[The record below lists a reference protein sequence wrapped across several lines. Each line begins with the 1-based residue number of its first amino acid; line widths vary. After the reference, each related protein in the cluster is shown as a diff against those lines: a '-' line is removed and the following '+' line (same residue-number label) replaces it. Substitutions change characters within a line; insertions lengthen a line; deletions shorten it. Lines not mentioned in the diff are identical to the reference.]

1 MFNIQE
7 MQNLD
12 NSDNLLPKK
21 TCDKKTLVLDL
32 DETLVHSQFQ
42 PFDVPSDITLK
53 IELEDELHDIHV
65 LVRPGVKEFLENM
78 GKIYEI
84 VIFTASVSKY
94 ADPLLDILDK
104 EKNCKYRLFREHCT
118 PINTCF
124 VKEIKKLGRELK
136 DIVIVDN
143 SPMSYALN
151 PENGLPILTWFDDK
165 EDRELYNISSIL
177 EFLSFVPDVRNY
189 INQFVVNDEISYN
202 NVINVFDRYNEMLN
216 QKKVNKVNNNNKNK
230 SKDNKKIMVK
240 NSKTKFNNINGNKL
254 LISEN
259 KENISNNTLLK
270 NNIKTTKFKKNIT
283 FSNLNRKIEGNNTV
297 NIKINLNMNKK
308 LRPNSKNNNKNKNE
322 KFNPKN
328 IIANIENNENIN
340 PNVLDFN
347 SLNKLNNIITE
358 VPNFNQTTKNK
369 NTKNINFNPNSIIA
383 SVQNCSITNLNLIPN
398 TTKHKNSF
406 SGNFI
411 QNENL
416 NSNNNIKLKN
426 NSKII
431 KHKKS
436 DSTNGL
442 RIPKKNNDINKNS
455 VNKSN
460 HFQHSNSIV
469 LNKTKKLIKNSNN
482 LMNSTNNFSLTN
494 YTNNAQ
500 ITKSKNIKDFQLSV
514 RISRDIGQELEK
526 FEKTDIQEEKIN
538 KKLSKSLTREKI
550 SVSFSSK
557 NTINKSINYNY
568 NTFCNKSSLIKP
580 SKTNEN
586 SNYIYH
592 KKHKSINTSF
602 IPFPSTTKNS
612 DNNKLFDK
620 KYNIN
625 TSKNNN
631 KNSTNKYNKNSFINN
646 KHRRFLSTSESY
658 TSNFLNNIYSSNTSH
673 INHSSIIGSNTIN
686 NGNTNNI
693 FLNHLSYKNR
703 QRNSQKKS
711 NNLMDIN
718 LMRTERN
725 KENYNTNYNIINKEK
740 KKDNKIPFN
749 LTKKRNSMNDNT
761 FKKKIPFGNVN
772 GNKNALVNLNETKN
786 LGCHKKNISYNP
798 EISGVFSIR
807 PKSSKQTIHV
817 KKDNNNSSY
826 KVTVNISNNLGN
838 IQNNKGNS
846 NDNKGNINF
855 DKKEVSLSFVKDI
868 NTS

>member
-1 MFNIQE
+1 MQE
-7 MQNLD
+7 IQNLN
-12 NSDNLLPKK
+12 NSDFLLPKK
-21 TCDKKTLVLDL
+21 NCDKKTLVLDL

-65 LVRPGVKEFLENM
+65 LVRPGVKEFFENM

-104 EKNCKYRLFREHCT
+104 ERNCKYRLFREHCT

-216 QKKVNKVNNNNKNK
+216 QKKTNKVNNNKNK

-240 NSKTKFNNINGNKL
+240 NSKTKFNNINGYKL

-259 KENISNNTLLK
+259 KENISNNILLK

-283 FSNLNRKIEGNNTV
+283 FSNLNRKNEGNNTV

-340 PNVLDFN
+340 PNILNFN

-406 SGNFI
+406 SGYFI

-416 NSNNNIKLKN
+416 NTNNNIKLKN
-426 NSKII
+426 NRKII
-431 KHKKS
+431 KHRKS

-442 RIPKKNNDINKNS
+442 RIPKKINDNNKNN
-455 VNKSN
+455 VNKAN

-469 LNKTKKLIKNSNN
+469 LNKNKKLIKNSNN
-482 LMNSTNNFSLTN
+482 LTNSTNNFSLTN

-500 ITKSKNIKDFQLSV
+500 ITKSKNIKECQLSV

-526 FEKTDIQEEKIN
+526 LEKTGTQDEKIN

-550 SVSFSSK
+550 SASFSSK
-557 NTINKSINYNY
+557 NTINKAINYNY
-568 NTFCNKSSLIKP
+568 NTYCNKSSLIKP

-612 DNNKLFDK
+612 DNAKLFNK

-631 KNSTNKYNKNSFINN
+631 KNSTNKYNKNSFTNN
-646 KHRRFLSTSESY
+646 KHRRFVSTSESY
-658 TSNFLNNIYSSNTSH
+658 SSNFLNNIYSSNTSN
-673 INHSSIIGSNTIN
+673 INHSSIISGNTFN
-686 NGNTNNI
+686 NGTSNNI

-703 QRNSQKKS
+703 QRNSQRKT
-711 NNLMDIN
+711 NNLMDVN
-718 LMRTERN
+718 LMKTERN
-725 KENYNTNYNIINKEK
+725 KENYDTNYNIIKKEK

-749 LTKKRNSMNDNT
+749 LIKKRNSMNDNT
-761 FKKKIPFGNVN
+761 FKKKIPSGN
-772 GNKNALVNLNETKN
+772 GNKNVIVNLNVNESKN
-786 LGCHKKNISYNP
+786 FGCHKKNTSYNP
-798 EISGVFSIR
+798 EISGVFSVR
-807 PKSSKQTIHV
+807 PKSTKQIMHV
-817 KKDNNNSSY
+817 KNNNPVNNNNY
-826 KVTVNISNNLGN
+826 KVTVNISNNLRN
-838 IQNNKGNS
+838 FQNNKDNS
-846 NDNKGNINF
+846 NENKGNINYN
-855 DKKEVSLSFVKDI
+855 KKEVSISFAKDK

>member
-1 MFNIQE
+1 MFNMQE
-7 MQNLD
+7 IQNLENPD
-12 NSDNLLPKK
+12 YLLPKR
-21 TCDKKTLVLDL
+21 TGDKKTLVLDL

-118 PINTCF
+118 PINTYF

-202 NVINVFDRYNEMLN
+202 NVINVFDRYNDMLN
-216 QKKVNKVNNNNKNK
+216 RKKNNKTNNNKNK
-230 SKDNKKIMVK
+230 SKDTKKMVTK
-240 NSKTKFNNINGNKL
+240 TSKAKYNNSINNNNKL

-259 KENISNNTLLK
+259 KENMSNNILIK
-270 NNIKTTKFKKNIT
+270 NNNNKNTKFKKNIT
-283 FSNLNRKIEGNNTV
+283 FGNLKRKNEDNNTV

-308 LRPNSKNNNKNKNE
+308 LRPNSKNSNKNNE
-322 KFNPKN
+322 TKFNPKN

-340 PNVLDFN
+340 PNILNFN
-347 SLNKLNNIITE
+347 SLNKLNNIVTE
-358 VPNFNQTTKNK
+358 VQNFNQTTKNK

-383 SVQNCSITNLNLIPN
+383 SVPNCSISNIIPN

-406 SGNFI
+406 PSYFV
-411 QNENL
+411 QNEN
-416 NSNNNIKLKN
+416 SNQNTNIKNHIKLKN
-426 NSKII
+426 SSKII
-431 KHKKS
+431 KHRKS

-442 RIPKKNNDINKNS
+442 CFPKKNYDNNTNSNKTS
-455 VNKSN
+455 

-469 LNKTKKLIKNSNN
+469 LNKTKKLIKSSNN
-482 LMNSTNNFSLTN
+482 LTNSINNFNLTN

-500 ITKSKNIKDFQLSV
+500 LTKSKNIKDFQLSV

-526 FEKTDIQEEKIN
+526 LEKTSRQDEKID
-538 KKLSKSLTREKI
+538 KKISKSLTKEKI

-557 NTINKSINYNY
+557 NTINKNNYNY
-568 NTFCNKSSLIKP
+568 NTYCNKSSLIKP
-580 SKTNEN
+580 SKTNETA
-586 SNYIYH
+586 NYIYH

-612 DNNKLFDK
+612 DNAKLFDK

-631 KNSTNKYNKNSFINN
+631 KNIINKYNKNSINN
-646 KHRRFLSTSESY
+646 KHKRFLSTSESY

-686 NGNTNNI
+686 NGNSNNI
-693 FLNHLSYKNR
+693 FLNHLSYKNK
-703 QRNSQKKS
+703 QRNSQRKT
-711 NNLMDIN
+711 NNLLDIN
-718 LMRTERN
+718 VMKTERN
-725 KENYNTNYNIINKEK
+725 KENYNNNYNNINKEK
-740 KKDNKIPFN
+740 KKENKIPFN
-749 LTKKRNSMNDNT
+749 LTKKRNSLNENT
-761 FKKKIPFGNVN
+761 FKKKIPAGNQ
-772 GNKNALVNLNETKN
+772 NKNVFVNLNSNDNKN

-798 EISGVFSIR
+798 EISGIFSVR
-807 PKSSKQTIHV
+807 PKSTKQIMPPR
-817 KKDNNNSSY
+817 NYNNSNY
-826 KVTVNISNNLGN
+826 KVTVNISNNLA
-838 IQNNKGNS
+838 QMQFKGNS
-846 NDNKGNINF
+846 NENNGNINY
-855 DKKEVSLSFVKDI
+855 KKKDVSLSFSKDI
-868 NTS
+868 STN

>member
-1 MFNIQE
+1 MQE
-7 MQNLD
+7 VQNL

-21 TCDKKTLVLDL
+21 NCDKKTLVLDL

-42 PFDVPSDITLK
+42 PFNVPSDITLK
-53 IELEDELHDIHV
+53 IELENEIHDIHV

-104 EKNCKYRLFREHCT
+104 DKNCKFRLFREHCT

-124 VKEIKKLGRELK
+124 VKEIKKLGRDLK

-216 QKKVNKVNNNNKNK
+216 QKKISINKNK
-230 SKDNKKIMVK
+230 SKDNKKVIIK
-240 NSKTKFNNINGNKL
+240 NNSKIKINNSNNNNIL

-259 KENISNNTLLK
+259 KENQSNNITTTK
-270 NNIKTTKFKKNIT
+270 NNNINNTNNNTRFKKNIT
-283 FSNLNRKIEGNNTV
+283 FSSLKRKNEDNTV

-308 LRPNSKNNNKNKNE
+308 LRPNSKNNNKNKDN
-322 KFNPKN
+322 KFNSKN
-328 IIANIENNENIN
+328 IIANVENNENIN
-340 PNVLDFN
+340 PNILNFN
-347 SLNKLNNIITE
+347 SLNKLNNIITQ

-369 NTKNINFNPNSIIA
+369 NSKNINFNPNSIIA
-383 SVQNCSITNLNLIPN
+383 SVPNNAITNLVPN

-406 SGNFI
+406 STNII
-411 QNENL
+411 QHE
-416 NSNNNIKLKN
+416 NSNDISNNSIKSKN
-426 NSKII
+426 NKII
-431 KHKKS
+431 KHRKS
-436 DSTNGL
+436 DSTNGF
-442 RIPKKNNDINKNS
+442 RFPKNNLDKNSININKA
-455 VNKSN
+455 N

-469 LNKTKKLIKNSNN
+469 LNKSKKIIKNSNN
-482 LMNSTNNFSLTN
+482 LTNSSTTFNLSN

-500 ITKSKNIKDFQLSV
+500 ITKSKNNKEFQLSV
-514 RISRDIGQELEK
+514 RISRDIGQDLDKLEK
-526 FEKTDIQEEKIN
+526 TGVQDDNKLDKKI
-538 KKLSKSLTREKI
+538 SKSLTKEKI
-550 SVSFSSK
+550 LVSSK
-557 NTINKSINYNY
+557 NKNNVNNSSYNY
-568 NTFCNKSSLIKP
+568 NTFTNKSSLFKP
-580 SKTNEN
+580 SKISEN

-592 KKHKSINTSF
+592 KKNKSLNTSF

-620 KYNIN
+620 KYNLN
-625 TSKNNN
+625 TNKNN
-631 KNSTNKYNKNSFINN
+631 KNSITKYNKNSLNNKN

-673 INHSSIIGSNTIN
+673 INHSSIIGSNN
-686 NGNTNNI
+686 NASTGTTNNI

-703 QRNSQKKS
+703 QRNSQRKG
-711 NNLMDIN
+711 NNLIDMNI
-718 LMRTERN
+718 MKTERN
-725 KENYNTNYNIINKEK
+725 KENYNINNNSNNNTNKEK
-740 KKDNKIPFN
+740 KKENKIPFN
-749 LTKKRNSMNDNT
+749 LTKKRNSLNENA
-761 FKKKIPFGNVN
+761 FKKKIPTGN
-772 GNKNALVNLNETKN
+772 GCKNLLVNLNTNESKN
-786 LGCHKKNISYNP
+786 FISHKKNTSYNP
-798 EISGVFSIR
+798 EIGSIFSIR
-807 PKSSKQTIHV
+807 PKSTKQIMHV
-817 KKDNNNSSY
+817 KNNFNNNY

-838 IQNNKGNS
+838 SQINRGNS
-846 NDNKGNINF
+846 NKTSGNINT
-855 DKKEVSLSFVKDI
+855 KK
-868 NTS
+868 